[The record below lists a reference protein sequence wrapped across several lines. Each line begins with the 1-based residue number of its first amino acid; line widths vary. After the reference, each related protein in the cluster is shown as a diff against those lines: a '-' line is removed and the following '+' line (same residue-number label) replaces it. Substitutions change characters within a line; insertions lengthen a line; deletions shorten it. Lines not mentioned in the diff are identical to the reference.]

1 MKNLIVIVMC
11 AAALTAC
18 KKTSNSSYTP
28 DCSGAAKSY
37 ASNVAPLMSSKCVS
51 CHSSY
56 NSYSGVN
63 SDKAGI
69 RSSIVS
75 GSMPK
80 SNSMT
85 DAEKNSVVCWIDSG
99 APNN

>member
-1 MKNLIVIVMC
+1 MKKLIVIVMC
-11 AAALTAC
+11 AAAFAAC
-18 KKTSNSSYTP
+18 KKTSNTSYTP

-37 ASNVAPLMSSKCVS
+37 SLNVAPLMSSKCVS

-56 NSYSGVN
+56 NSFTSVN
-63 SDKAGI
+63 NDKSGI

-80 SNSMT
+80 NGSMT
-85 DAEKNSVVCWIDSG
+85 VAEKNSVVCWIDSG